1 MKTAFGIPAKQPA
14 PMLRLSLFLAFG
26 AGWGSCMTIPYALL
40 FSFFAVLSITFIYLY
55 FFRRLHY
62 AQTFILYSAIV
73 LFGAILSRISLN
85 KMLGN
90 VPTEQQ
96 VYASVVNSSPV
107 ERGKVVQFSAYVVD
121 GVMKGRK
128 INMSVL
134 KDNSSQAQQ
143 LKIGDCI
150 IAKSKFKSLR
160 ETDSSYYN
168 RYLYIHGFSATSF
181 IYCKN
186 WKKTGCG
193 ISLLPLIERM
203 KLRAMSIRDNI
214 INRLKP
220 LNMADESFSIV
231 AAMTLGDKTYLK
243 KQTYE
248 TYSHAGVAHILA
260 LSGMHIGIIFMF
272 LYSVLRSRKFDYIRE
287 AIVLFTVW
295 AYILIVGMPLSAVRA
310 GTMMTIF
317 LIVSML
323 NTDKS
328 SLNSLGTA
336 AIVMLLV
343 NPLTILDISFQLSF
357 VAVFFLLII
366 GIPIS
371 YIHPTVKSRILQLPI
386 SWIWTL
392 CAMSIAAQ
400 IGTLPLTL
408 YHFGTT
414 TPYFLFGNIIAVP
427 SAYIIILLFGLIA
440 PLSFC
445 PSLQSLLSVFLSSYI
460 ECLNSLLSA
469 ISSLPYSDT
478 FNIKISIPTTILLY
492 ICILLLSYCFLKYY
506 NRYCFNKKLKKML
519 TTEDENYGYI

>member
-1 MKTAFGIPAKQPA
+1 
-14 PMLRLSLFLAFG
+14 
-26 AGWGSCMTIPYALL
+26 
-40 FSFFAVLSITFIYLY
+40 
-55 FFRRLHY
+55 
-62 AQTFILYSAIV
+62 
-73 LFGAILSRISLN
+73 
-85 KMLGN
+85 
-90 VPTEQQ
+90 
-96 VYASVVNSSPV
+96 
-107 ERGKVVQFSAYVVD
+107 
-121 GVMKGRK
+121 
-128 INMSVL
+128 
-134 KDNSSQAQQ
+134 
-143 LKIGDCI
+143 
-150 IAKSKFKSLR
+150 
-160 ETDSSYYN
+160 
-168 RYLYIHGFSATSF
+168 
-181 IYCKN
+181 
-186 WKKTGCG
+186 
-193 ISLLPLIERM
+193 
-203 KLRAMSIRDNI
+203 
-214 INRLKP
+214 
-220 LNMADESFSIV
+220 MADESFSIV

-492 ICILLLSYCFLKYY
+492 ICKAEV
-506 NRYCFNKKLKKML
+506 NQ
-519 TTEDENYGYI
+519 